1 MTVNEVSK
9 ISNVTVRALQ
19 YYDKIGLLKPE
30 KVGEN
35 GYRLYSSGDLET
47 LQQILFFKEIGFP
60 LAKIAGI
67 LKDRDFDRID
77 ALKQHKKILELK
89 RKRLQEMIDLTDRII
104 KGESTMSFKEFDDTP
119 IKEHIKKYEAQA
131 KEKWGGTDA
140 YKQSAQKTSKYTAA
154 DWAKIKAEADKIY
167 ELFAEHMENGDAA
180 DKAFGAV
187 EKWQEHINMYYY
199 ECSDEML
206 LGLADMYV
214 NDPRFTKNIDKYK
227 EGLARYISSAIKV
240 CKNSV

>member
-30 KVGEN
+30 KVGGN
-35 GYRLYSSGDLET
+35 GYRLYGNGDLET

-60 LAKIAGI
+60 LAKIAEI
-67 LKDRDFDRID
+67 LKDGDFDRIG
-77 ALKQHKKILELK
+77 ALRQHKKILELK
-89 RKRLQEMIDLTDRII
+89 QKRLQEMIELTDRII
-104 KGESTMSFKEFDDTP
+104 KGENTMSFKEFDDTQ
-119 IKEHIKKYEAQA
+119 IKEHIKKYEEEV
-131 KEKWGGTDA
+131 KEKWGGTKT
-140 YKQSAQKTSKYTAA
+140 YKQSAQKTSKYTEA
-154 DWAKIKAEADKIY
+154 DWKKIKAEADGIY
-167 ELFAEHMENGDAA
+167 TLFISHMESGDTA
-180 DKAFGAV
+180 DKACGAV
-187 EKWQEHINMYYY
+187 EKWQEHITRYYY

-227 EGLARYISSAIKV
+227 EGLAGYISAAIKV